1 MPEKS
6 RHPESVV
13 KCSCGKVMRLKNR
26 QEHLKTCSR
35 CVAPLEG
42 KDIDRLLAEEAQAKK
57 EEPK

>member
-1 MPEKS
+1 MAEKP

-26 QEHLKTCSR
+26 QEHCKICHRS
-35 CVAPLEG
+35 VAPLEA

-57 EEPK
+57 EEAK